1 MKDLA
6 DYLHHLDKNKTAHN
20 DCFKCRLTCFFP
32 FLMSSGTP
40 KGVED
45 LPDFWEKR
53 AKFDEK
59 DPMTLDMLTL
69 AK

>member
-1 MKDLA
+1 
-6 DYLHHLDKNKTAHN
+6 
-20 DCFKCRLTCFFP
+20 
-32 FLMSSGTP
+32 MSSGTP

>member
-6 DYLHHLDKNKTAHN
+6 DYLHHLDKNKTAPN
-20 DCFKCRLTCFFP
+20 DCFKCRLTCFFH

-40 KGVED
+40 KGIED